1 MGTVTSLNKT
11 SEGIQ
16 KPEDLL
22 TSINTLVGDDMAG
35 VDRHIQSEL
44 RSDVALIEQIGHYI
58 VGAGGKRLRP
68 VTLLLSAHA
77 LGYKGTA
84 HIDLASVIEFIHTA
98 TLLHDDVV
106 DESELRRGRETANDL
121 WGNAASVLVGDF
133 LYSRAFQMMVAVGNP
148 RVMDIMN
155 LILTAI
161 TGK

>member
-1 MGTVTSLNKT
+1 MGTVTFLNET

-22 TSINTLVGDDMAG
+22 TSINTLVGEDMAG

-84 HIDLASVIEFIHTA
+84 HIDLAPFSNLFHSWEMFAERQLWDTCS
-98 TLLHDDVV
+98 DR
-106 DESELRRGRETANDL
+106 SREHHSL
-121 WGNAASVLVGDF
+121 
-133 LYSRAFQMMVAVGNP
+133 
-148 RVMDIMN
+148 
-155 LILTAI
+155 
-161 TGK
+161 